1 MCIRDRYNSPHNN
14 PKEKITLV
22 KNMYNK
28 CNIENE
34 VAVEIKKHTNN
45 AFQILESLN
54 LTKEK
59 KAFLHNFGNSL
70 TQRKI

>member
-1 MCIRDRYNSPHNN
+1 MIC
-14 PKEKITLV
+14 
-22 KNMYNK
+22 YNK